1 MRRSAI
7 ALLALSLGVA
17 PTRADDSDFGTR
29 RAKAMERA
37 ISWLEGKQQSDGSWN
52 YDDKPFA
59 IEGMKH
65 MVSGCT
71 ALACYALLKA
81 GVEPTDAK
89 IEKGFNA
96 FRKAPLEQ
104 PYSVGCIL
112 LAIEARS
119 NWEPPFY
126 EEKLAEGTVE
136 KGPGPKK
143 TPPPGGDMD
152 LARKCVDFLVKTQTP
167 EGSWRYE
174 PSMGSPVTRNDAS
187 HPQYALLGL
196 DAAERL
202 GIKVP
207 KDVYSK
213 AIDWFVKGQ
222 EAGGAEVASFPVP
235 GADLSFVELKK
246 VEKELREKIKKIDA
260 DFKGKKAGATN
271 KAGHTE
277 KDERD
282 AAAHEASEKAFK
294 TGEKPHEM
302 HARGWSYQ
310 HGSGES
316 LEEWKTRPTGSMT
329 TSGLAALLVC
339 KGQLDG
345 TPAFDK
351 QREAVKKAIRDG
363 CAWIAANYT
372 VENNPNVASSVAQHH
387 YYYMYGLERA
397 GMIGLVEKFGEHDW
411 YADGCTM
418 FLGEQQ
424 EDGSFNALG
433 KGTVGPV
440 ADTCFALL
448 FLAKGTTPIV
458 RLPSRTATG
467 PGSEGK

>member
-1 MRRSAI
+1 MRRFAVTI
-7 ALLALSLGVA
+7 LVFLLGVGA
-17 PTRADDSDFGTR
+17 TRAQDSDFGAR

-37 ISWLEGKQQSDGSWN
+37 IDWLKKAQASDGSWD
-52 YDDKPFA
+52 YDEKPFK
-59 IEGMKH
+59 IEGMKR

-71 ALACYALLKA
+71 ALACYALLKG
-81 GVEPTDAK
+81 GVDPTSGVID
-89 IEKGFNA
+89 KGFA
-96 FRKAPLEQ
+96 YFRKAPLDQ

-112 LAIEARS
+112 LAIEARY

-126 EEKLAEGTVE
+126 YEEGSGGTKE
-136 KGPGPKK
+136 KGPSPRKV
-143 TPPPGGDMD
+143 PPPGVDMG
-152 LARKCVDFLVKTQTP
+152 LAKKCVEFLVKTQRP
-167 EGSWRYE
+167 EGAWRYE
-174 PSMGSPVTRNDAS
+174 PSAGSPAQRNDAS

-207 KDVYSK
+207 KDTYAK
-213 AIDWFVKGQ
+213 AADWFVKAQ
-222 EAGGAEVASFPVP
+222 ESSGPEVTSFPVP
-235 GADLSFVELKK
+235 GADLSFVDLKK
-246 VEKELREKIKKIDA
+246 VEKELREKIKKIEA
-260 DFKGKKAGATN
+260 DFKGKKAGGTN
-271 KAGHTE
+271 AAGHTE

-282 AAAHEASEKAFK
+282 AVTREASQKAFK
-294 TGEKPHEM
+294 TSEKPKPLK
-302 HARGWSYQ
+302 ARGWSYQ
-310 HGSGES
+310 QGSD

-345 TPAFDK
+345 TAGWDAK
-351 QREAVKKAIRDG
+351 RDAINSAIRDG
-363 CAWIAANYT
+363 CAWIAANYS
-372 VENNPNVASSVAQHH
+372 VAGNPNVAAGAGHH

-397 GMIGLVEKFGEHDW
+397 GMIGLVDKFGDHDW
-411 YADGCTM
+411 YAEGCQM
-418 FLGEQQ
+418 FLGAQH
-424 EDGSFNALG
+424 EDGSFNAFG

-448 FLAKGTTPIV
+448 FLSKGTNPIV